1 MGLYVRSAR
10 SLLAYSFVLGSLSSL
25 ALSTSLLPRYLVQL
39 FRRLKGPR
47 YADMLF
53 VTRESRH
60 GCLRQ
65 AGRQADARRF
75 PPQSRKLRTSRRR
88 LPYLDF
94 STAIFPPFPV
104 DFRRLFHLSACL
116 LSREEQA
123 DLNRLENAPLDV
135 ATTREDWMR
144 SRSID
149 AIYGGVKKRNSKI
162 FKSARLNRVK
172 RQFSLFENEQ
182 HFKFNSDGNNFVWNI
197 IFFFFLYIWQ
207 K

>member
-1 MGLYVRSAR
+1 MGFYIRSAR

-25 ALSTSLLPRYLVQL
+25 ALSASLLPRYLVQL

-65 AGRQADARRF
+65 AGRRDVFPLSRGNCERRGAAYRTLIF
-75 PPQSRKLRTSRRR
+75 RQRFSPLSRL
-88 LPYLDF
+88 LPASLL
-94 STAIFPPFPV
+94 P
-104 DFRRLFHLSACL
+104 ACL
-116 LSREEQA
+116 VSRGEQA
-123 DLNRLENAPLDV
+123 DFNRLEDVPLDG
-135 ATTREDWMR
+135 ATTREDWR

-149 AIYGGVKKRNSKI
+149 AIYDGVKKRNSKI

-172 RQFSLFENEQ
+172 RQFSLFGNKQ
-182 HFKFNSDGNNFVWNI
+182 HILSSIQI
-197 IFFFFLYIWQ
+197 IIISYKI
-207 K
+207 